1 MNYGVIAAYFVAT
14 SAWRLASPDV
24 VRRRMKM
31 KAIMTVMLARAVAVI
46 GCGRKSQP
54 SSAGVP
60 VSTNT
65 VLPWLRKAEV
75 QAALAVPEM
84 TYHSEGIIQEPS
96 PIDQQEQEQK
106 RIRGM
111 ALIDDL
117 KKEDQPGQ
125 QTHGN

>member
-1 MNYGVIAAYFVAT
+1 
-14 SAWRLASPDV
+14 
-24 VRRRMKM
+24 M
-31 KAIMTVMLARAVAVI
+31 KAIMTVMLACAVAVI

-65 VLPWLRKAEV
+65 VLPWLRETEVKAS
-75 QAALAVPEM
+75 LPRSEM
-84 TYHSEGIIQEPS
+84 TNHSEVITHEPS

-111 ALIDDL
+111 ALIDDR

-125 QTHGN
+125 QTPGN